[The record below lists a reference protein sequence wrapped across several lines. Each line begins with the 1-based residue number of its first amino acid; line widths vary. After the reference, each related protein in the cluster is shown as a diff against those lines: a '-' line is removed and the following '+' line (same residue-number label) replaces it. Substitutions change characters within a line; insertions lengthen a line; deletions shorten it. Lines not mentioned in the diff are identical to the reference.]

1 MFFSRS
7 KPSKSS
13 SQSVTKEFKERVP
26 LEVRKQ
32 QSTNILTKYPT
43 SVPIYIDSSSMCKVI
58 DKPKFVIPDGFT
70 IGQLMISIRMR
81 MKMNPATALFIFID
95 NHLIPVTTVVSSM
108 YESHKDDDGFMYVCW
123 EENTFG

>member
-1 MFFSRS
+1 MFSIF
-7 KPSKSS
+7 KTSKSTPMM
-13 SQSVTKEFKERVP
+13 TKEFKERVP
-26 LEVRKQ
+26 LEARKQ

-43 SVPIYIDSSSMCKVI
+43 SIPIFIDSSSMHKVI

-70 IGQLMISIRMR
+70 IGQLMMSIRMR

-95 NHLIPVTTVVSSM
+95 NQLVPVTTTISSL
-108 YESHKDDDGFMYVCW
+108 YATHKDEDGFMYICCS

>member
-1 MFFSRS
+1 MFSIF
-7 KPSKSS
+7 KTSKSTPMM
-13 SQSVTKEFKERVP
+13 TKEFKERVP
-26 LEVRKQ
+26 LEARKQ

-43 SVPIYIDSSSMCKVI
+43 SIPIFIDSSSMHKVI

-70 IGQLMISIRMR
+70 IGQLMMSIRMR

-95 NHLIPVTTVVSSM
+95 NHLVPVTTTISSL
-108 YESHKDDDGFMYVCW
+108 YETHKDEDGFMYICCS

>member
-1 MFFSRS
+1 MFKS
-7 KPSKSS
+7 SKSTPMM
-13 SQSVTKEFKERVP
+13 TKEFKERVP
-26 LEVRKQ
+26 LEARKQ

-43 SVPIYIDSSSMCKVI
+43 SIPIFIDSSSMHKVI

-70 IGQLMISIRMR
+70 IGQLMMSIRMR

-95 NHLIPVTTVVSSM
+95 NQLVPVTTTISSL
-108 YESHKDDDGFMYVCW
+108 YATHKDEDGFMYICCS

>member
-1 MFFSRS
+1 M
-7 KPSKSS
+7 
-13 SQSVTKEFKERVP
+13 TKEFKERVP
-26 LEVRKQ
+26 LEARKQ

-43 SVPIYIDSSSMCKVI
+43 SIPIFIDSSSMHKVI

-70 IGQLMISIRMR
+70 IGQLMMSIRMR

-95 NHLIPVTTVVSSM
+95 NQLVPVTTTISSL
-108 YESHKDDDGFMYVCW
+108 YATHKDEDGFMYICCS

>member
-1 MFFSRS
+1 MFSMFKS
-7 KPSKSS
+7 SKSTPMM
-13 SQSVTKEFKERVP
+13 TKEFKERVP
-26 LEVRKQ
+26 LEARKQ

-43 SVPIYIDSSSMCKVI
+43 SIPIFIDSSSMHKVI

-70 IGQLMISIRMR
+70 IGQLMMSIRMR

-95 NHLIPVTTVVSSM
+95 NQLVPVTTTISSL
-108 YESHKDDDGFMYVCW
+108 YATHKDEDGFMYICCS

>member
-1 MFFSRS
+1 MFSRS
-7 KPSKSS
+7 KSSKSS
-13 SQSVTKEFKERVP
+13 SAMTKEFKERVP
-26 LEVRKQ
+26 LEERKQ
-32 QSTNILTKYPT
+32 QSKNILTKYPT
-43 SVPIYIDSSSMCKVI
+43 SVPIYIDSSSMSKVI

-95 NHLIPVTTVVSSM
+95 NHLIPVTKVISSM
-108 YESHKDDDGFMYVCW
+108 YESHKDEDGFMYICCS